1 MAGRGRRAP
10 RTAAPKLEGAARM
23 CIGCRGSFLRDTLIR
38 IIRGPAGEIGVDRY
52 LKAPGRGAHLCY
64 SRGCI
69 EAAVKR
75 KAIGRAFPG
84 VPGPNPPPDVDTLVS
99 QVVDAIDARIRD
111 ALTLGRLRGLVTS
124 GADALDGAFTAGR
137 LALVVLATDTAE
149 NSAHRW
155 AAREKAAE
163 LPLVHF
169 STAAELGRTQGA
181 ETRIAVGV
189 TDAALAQTILSEFER
204 RSRVLVA
211 S

>member
-1 MAGRGRRAP
+1 
-10 RTAAPKLEGAARM
+10 M
-23 CIGCRGSFLRDTLIR
+23 CIGCRGSFLRDDLIR
-38 IIRGPAGEIGVDRY
+38 IVRGPAGEIGIDRY

-84 VPGPNPPPDVDTLVS
+84 VPGPTPPPDVDALVQ
-99 QVVDAIDARIRD
+99 QVVEAIDARIRD
-111 ALTLGRLRGLVTS
+111 ALTLGRLRGLLVS
-124 GADALDGAFTAGR
+124 GADALDAAFTGGR
-137 LALVVLATDTAE
+137 LQLVVLATDTAE

-155 AAREKAAE
+155 ASREKAAE

-181 ETRIAVGV
+181 DTRIAIGI
-189 TDAALAQTILSEFER
+189 TDAGLALSILSEFER
-204 RSRVLVA
+204 RRRVLVA
-211 S
+211 G